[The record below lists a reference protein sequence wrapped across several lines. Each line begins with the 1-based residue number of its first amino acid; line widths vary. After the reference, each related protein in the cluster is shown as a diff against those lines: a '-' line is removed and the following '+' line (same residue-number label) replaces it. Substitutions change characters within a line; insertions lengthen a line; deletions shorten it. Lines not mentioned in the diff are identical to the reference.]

1 MITMY
6 IAISLYESL
15 TIVHIHVYLYE
26 MYIYI
31 GVIRI
36 MLCQI
41 EPSNFANCLTGIRY
55 ILHILNLTFY
65 IIANSQL
72 I

>member
-26 MYIYI
+26 MYIYMKSDKK
-31 GVIRI
+31 VR
-36 MLCQI
+36 
-41 EPSNFANCLTGIRY
+41 
-55 ILHILNLTFY
+55 
-65 IIANSQL
+65 
-72 I
+72 